1 MKPQELV
8 KVEVKMQNSTNQ
20 RLYLVLGNY
29 RHEIHSQQQLD
40 WAISLV
46 DGISNSSMCLLTWIE
61 EGSGFNRLEIY
72 PATRRKTQNQAE
84 LAKRFSKK
92 DEP

>member
-1 MKPQELV
+1 
-8 KVEVKMQNSTNQ
+8 MQNSTNE

-46 DGISNSSMCLLTWIE
+46 DGISSSSTCLLTWIE
-61 EGSGFNRLEIY
+61 EGSGFDRLEIY
-72 PATRRKTQNQAE
+72 PATRRKTQSRTE
-84 LAKRFSKK
+84 LSKRFSEK
-92 DEP
+92 DKP